1 MDMGTKTVMISPGKR
16 EDKMAQ
22 EIIAAVRK
30 AEILAEET
38 EQKALAE
45 SAAIRQQSQNELASI
60 VSERINSEKHQ
71 AEAALA
77 EAKALGDQWLR
88 DAEAAAE
95 IEIIQLQE
103 MAKQEEAAMISLI
116 LDELI

>member
-1 MDMGTKTVMISPGKR
+1 
-16 EDKMAQ
+16 MAQ

-71 AEAALA
+71 AEA
-77 EAKALGDQWLR
+77 KALGDQWLR